1 VTRAFRQQIA
11 IAGVMVMA
19 SVALDHAKAQTVA
32 APADQGAGSSSA
44 LEEIVVT
51 AQKRPESLQD
61 VPISVNAFN
70 AQMLSQAN
78 ITSVLDLRSFS
89 PSLNVDDK
97 GGIVTPFVRG
107 VGNFNN
113 VAGDEASVA
122 TYVDGVY
129 ISRLSESDLLF
140 NDVERVEV
148 LAGPQGTLFGRN
160 ASGGAINVITKDPT
174 QDTVIHADAGFANYG
189 VTTTDFYGATG
200 ITDKLTGSVAAIFQ
214 NQNHNQGWGRDLTTG
229 AATGFDNY
237 SGVRAKLLFEPFD
250 ETQIRLTYNNSQSR
264 SDLGNDL
271 TVAQGTQHGTLA
283 PPSTE
288 LYPPS
293 FYDTIN
299 DYNGYVTERDSGT
312 SLRIDQQFSD
322 FRLSS
327 LTAYL
332 QHTERS
338 ALDIDFTP
346 QPYGVA
352 LLDAQNQQLSQELQI
367 ASLNGSTVKWIA
379 GLYYLAESAAYPPAI
394 EYGILAGGPGNSVQ
408 IFSEVRDQ
416 SYAGFG
422 QVTFPVLPDTNLTVG
437 LRYSSD
443 HLQADGRLDLATPGP
458 VVPLAPPVSAS
469 DDFSKVNYKV
479 SLDHHFNPSVMAY
492 ILASTG
498 YKAGTYDTL
507 PIASTVVQPETLTN
521 YEIGAKTELLDHRLR
536 INGAIFH
543 DNLKDVQESVIVTGL
558 GALLNAPGA
567 IIQGLEIAID
577 GQATDQLAV
586 HVGYQYLHAYFSSFP
601 NAPYTSQN
609 PNPPYGNYPYTS
621 WNATGFPLTN
631 APANTGNISLNYKL
645 PSGAYGGADFYINYA
660 YNSGFY
666 FQPDPNYRQ
675 TAFGLLDANLRWILP
690 NPRWTI
696 SLWGKNLT
704 HTDYYLQVGEEGGPQ
719 GYTDAPGAPRT
730 FGVRVTYDSK

>member
-1 VTRAFRQQIA
+1 MTGACRHQFSIVGF
-11 IAGVMVMA
+11 MVI
-19 SVALDHAKAQTVA
+19 SSLALNHAKAQTVA
-32 APADQGAGSSSA
+32 APADQGAG

-51 AQKRPESLQD
+51 AQKRTQSLQD

-70 AQMLSQAN
+70 AQTLARGN
-78 ITSVLDLRSFS
+78 ITSLIDLREVS
-89 PSLNVDDK
+89 PSLNVNIE
-97 GGIVTPFVRG
+97 GGIVMPFVRG
-107 VGNFNN
+107 IGNFNN
-113 VAGDEASVA
+113 VIGDEASVA

-129 ISRLSESDLLF
+129 ISRLSESDLKL

-160 ASGGAINVITKDPT
+160 ASGGAINIITKDPT

-189 VTTTDFYGATG
+189 VSTADLYVATG
-200 ITDKLTGSVAAIFQ
+200 ITDKLTGSVAVIFQ
-214 NQNHNQGWGRDLTTG
+214 NQNQNQGWGRDLTTG

-264 SDLGNDL
+264 SDVGN
-271 TVAQGTQHGTLA
+271 TWTNAQGTQHGTLV
-283 PPSTE
+283 PPYT
-288 LYPPS
+288 LLNPPS
-293 FYDTIN
+293 FYDSIN
-299 DYNGYVTERDSGT
+299 DFDGYVTERDWGT
-312 SLRIDQQFSD
+312 SLRIDQQYSD

-346 QPYGVA
+346 APYGVA
-352 LLDAQNQQLSQELQI
+352 LLDAQTQQISEEFQI
-367 ASLNGSTVKWIA
+367 ASLNESTVKWIA
-379 GLYYLAESAAYPPAI
+379 GLYYLGESAAYPPAI
-394 EYGILAGGPGNSVQ
+394 ESGLLAGGPGNSIQ
-408 IFSEVRDQ
+408 IFSEVRNQ

-422 QVTFPVLPDTNLTVG
+422 QATFPVLPDTNLTVG

-443 HLQADGRLDLATPGP
+443 HLQADGRLDLATPGS
-458 VVPLAPPVSAS
+458 VVPQAPPVNTGV
-469 DDFSKVNYKV
+469 DFSKVNYKA

-498 YKAGTYDTL
+498 YKAGTYNTL
-507 PIASTVVQPETLTN
+507 PIASTAVQPETLTN
-521 YEIGAKTELLDHRLR
+521 YEIGAKTEFLDHRLR
-536 INGAIFH
+536 INGAIFY
-543 DNLKDVQESVIVTGL
+543 DNLKDPQEEVIVTGL
-558 GALLNAPGA
+558 ESLVNAPGA
-567 IIQGLEIAID
+567 KVQGLEIAID

-586 HVGYQYLHAYFSSFP
+586 HAGYQHLHAYYSSFP
-601 NAPYTSQN
+601 DAPFTSQN

-666 FQPDPNYRQ
+666 FQPDPTYRQ

-690 NPRWTI
+690 SPRWTI
-696 SLWGKNLT
+696 NLWGKNLT
-704 HTDYYLQVGEEGGPQ
+704 HTDYYINIGEEGGPQ
-719 GYTDAPGAPRT
+719 GYTAAPGAPRT